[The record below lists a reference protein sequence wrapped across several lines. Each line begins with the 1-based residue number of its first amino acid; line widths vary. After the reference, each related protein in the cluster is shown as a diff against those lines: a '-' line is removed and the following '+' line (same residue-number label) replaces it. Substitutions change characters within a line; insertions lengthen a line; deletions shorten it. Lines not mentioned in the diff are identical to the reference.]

1 MWSIEQDQEPE
12 EASEQITIV
21 PDIVDMSDNYENIKV
36 TRIRLNTR
44 EGICR
49 TFTFLA
55 EISLGERESGD
66 IPFSTVIFL
75 KVMKC

>member
-36 TRIRLNTR
+36 TRK
-44 EGICR
+44 GK
-49 TFTFLA
+49 
-55 EISLGERESGD
+55 GVMGH
-66 IPFSTVIFL
+66 STVIFF